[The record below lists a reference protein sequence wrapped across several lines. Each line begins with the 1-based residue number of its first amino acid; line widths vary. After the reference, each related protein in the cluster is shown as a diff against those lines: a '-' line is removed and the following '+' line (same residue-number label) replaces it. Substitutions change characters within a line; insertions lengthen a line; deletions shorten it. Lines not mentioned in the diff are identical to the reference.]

1 MKKYSNYAFWVGLA
15 SAVVIFLEDIE
26 RLIGIDINTSLI
38 ESLILSF
45 CGILVV
51 LGIVVKDKNDIDTM
65 SEDKSD
71 TEVDSVDSTE
81 QNVEDLGKD

>member
-15 SAVVIFLEDIE
+15 SAVVIFLEDFE
-26 RLIGIDINTSLI
+26 KLLGIDINTNLV

-51 LGIVVKDKNDIDTM
+51 LGIVVKDK
-65 SEDKSD
+65 KSD
-71 TEVDSVDSTE
+71 TISDEKVEVEPQIMCDKKTDI
-81 QNVEDLGKD
+81 ND

>member
-1 MKKYSNYAFWVGLA
+1 MKKCSNYAFWVGLA

-51 LGIVVKDKNDIDTM
+51 LGIVVKDKNDINTT
-65 SEDKSD
+65 SEDESD